1 MGFVHLCGERPKT
14 ILRSFLRFPRLDASG
29 QDLRRDQ
36 NVVLNRHA
44 GVGFSSRKQA
54 GHDHNRGL
62 QPFRAVNGHDL
73 NGRGGWLSDG
83 LWALITKVAN
93 RHHPPVHFRCVM
105 PGILANGLD
114 DGEPCLS
121 ELALSVFW
129 VGDKQ
134 VGFIENEVK
143 HIVHRPPTDALL
155 KPLQEVL
162 HTFGRGVL
170 NEMWKG
176 RLTVFERNEDLVD
189 VLFCHTDNGRAG
201 EFNRSLPHGRA
212 GHQTQHR
219 HERLDDRLHQQQALP
234 VG

>member
-1 MGFVHLCGERPKT
+1 MT
-14 ILRSFLRFPRLDASG
+14 
-29 QDLRRDQ
+29 
-36 NVVLNRHA
+36 
-44 GVGFSSRKQA
+44 
-54 GHDHNRGL
+54 
-62 QPFRAVNGHDL
+62 
-73 NGRGGWLSDG
+73 
-83 LWALITKVAN
+83 
-93 RHHPPVHFRCVM
+93 
-105 PGILANGLD
+105 GILANGLD

-121 ELALSVFW
+121 KLALSVFW

-155 KPLQEVL
+155 KPLQEVP
-162 HTFGRGVL
+162 HTFSRGVL
-170 NEMWKG
+170 NEMRKG

-189 VLFCHTDNGRAG
+189 MLFRHTDNGRAG